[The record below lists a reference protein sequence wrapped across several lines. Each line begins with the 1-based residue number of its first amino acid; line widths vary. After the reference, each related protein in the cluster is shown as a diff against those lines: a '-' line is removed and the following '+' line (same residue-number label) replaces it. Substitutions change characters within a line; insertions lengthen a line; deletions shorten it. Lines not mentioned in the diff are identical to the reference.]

1 MTFVDIATAAR
12 IEQAEARALAGIPA
26 ATTHELAEGIAIFV
40 RPGSPFNKLLGG
52 GITAPFAHAGLVAA
66 ERLFRDCG
74 ERLRVELCSLAV
86 PATYEQLANRDYRFI
101 AVEHVLVRALDDRP
115 APPSPFAI
123 ERASAADFRAAFLAA
138 AIHEDGTGVVADAF
152 TEATTAAAIDDARAA
167 PGFLDYVACDAGTPV
182 GAATMHVSGE
192 IAVLM
197 GSGTVPAHRGRGVQR
212 ALLERRLHDAYAA
225 GARLAVVTTGTGTR
239 SQANVMKAGFAV
251 AYARSILLAGARA
264 DEA

>member
-26 ATTHELAEGIAIFV
+26 ATTHDLPEGIAIFV

-52 GITAPFAHAGLVAA
+52 GITAPFAHAQLVAA
-66 ERLFRDCG
+66 ERLFSARG
-74 ERLRVELCSLAV
+74 ERLRIELCSLAA

-101 AVEHVLVRALDDRP
+101 AVEHVLVRRLGDRP
-115 APPSPFAI
+115 AAASAFTI
-123 ERASAADFRAAFLAA
+123 ERANAADFRAAFLSA

-152 TEATTAAAIDDARAA
+152 TEATTSAAIDDARGA
-167 PGFLDYVACDAGTPV
+167 PGFIDYVAREGGTPI
-182 GAATMHVSGE
+182 GAATMHVAGD

-212 ALLERRLHDAYAA
+212 ALLEHRLSDAYDA
-225 GARLAVVTTGTGTR
+225 GARLAVVTTGAGTR
-239 SQANVMKAGFAV
+239 SQANVMKVGFAL
-251 AYARSILLAGARA
+251 AYTRSILVAPA
-264 DEA
+264 